1 MERRHEPDVEME
13 AKVSRL
19 RDKVGKLEHENAQLK
34 DILYQLKREN
44 RQLALEIDRLVQNM
58 SYLQEREET

>member
-1 MERRHEPDVEME
+1 MERRHEPNVEME
-13 AKVSRL
+13 TKVSRL
-19 RDKVGKLEHENAQLK
+19 RGKVGKLERENARLK
-34 DILYQLKREN
+34 DVLDELKREN